1 MPRGGNHHKHRPVRY
16 EFLEVLVYFAKSHKG
31 SIPSHYGWWKLV
43 RQQGYTLA
51 WTSFRAHTA
60 KLEAEGYIAFQNS
73 VVVINHSRW
82 EYMQTLE
89 ELNSAQP
96 LLPIFSLTP

>member
-1 MPRGGNHHKHRPVRY
+1 MTRGGNRCKHRPVRY
-16 EFLEVLVYFAKSHKG
+16 EFLEVLVYFAYNNKG

-51 WTSFRAHTA
+51 WSSFRAHTA
-60 KLEAEGYIAFQNS
+60 KLATEGLIVFQNN

-82 EYMQTLE
+82 EYMNALE
-89 ELNSAQP
+89 ELTRTQP
-96 LLPIFSLTP
+96 LLPIFALTP

>member
-1 MPRGGNHHKHRPVRY
+1 MARGGNRSEHRPLRY
-16 EFLEVLVYFAKSHKG
+16 DFLEVLVYFAQNHKG

-43 RQQGYTLA
+43 RQQGYSLA

-60 KLEAEGYIAFQNS
+60 KLAAEGLITFHDS

-82 EYMQTLE
+82 EYMQALE
-89 ELNSAQP
+89 ELTRAQP